1 MLNNK
6 KSKVNKDYENNIY
19 GELIEDYDECSDND
33 LEESYDDIDDCD
45 LSDEFDDKIIIDE
58 EEYTYEVND
67 DESGKFDLLYHFN
80 TNKHKQDGK
89 HRLKE
94 DTIFKGKND
103 KKNEDYE
110 ELGFHENDDYNDIIN
125 FFDYESVE
133 YSNSVEQ
140 NNLTKDV
147 YDILKDKTNIDFTQN
162 RRKPNKETFNMY
174 YNLLLKELSFKYSKS
189 ELFVELSFYFTDN
202 IFNMYKLLDKK
213 SATIII
219 KELIQKGFLKN
230 LENINFL

>member
-6 KSKVNKDYENNIY
+6 RLNDIEENEDIIYNDSYENTY
-19 GELIEDYDECSDND
+19 EVEDE
-33 LEESYDDIDDCD
+33 IDDDEIDEDD
-45 LSDEFDDKIIIDE
+45 LSDEYDEIITIDE
-58 EEYTYEVND
+58 ENSYEVNE

-80 TNKHKQDGK
+80 TNKHKQEGK

-103 KKNEDYE
+103 KKNEEYE
-110 ELGFHENDDYNDIIN
+110 EFGFEENTDYNDIIN

-147 YDILKDKTNIDFTQN
+147 YDILNEKTNIDFTQN
-162 RRKPNKETFNMY
+162 RRKPNKETFNIY
-174 YNLLLKELSFKYSKS
+174 YSLLVKELGFKYTKS

-219 KELIQKGFLKN
+219 KELIQKGYLKN
-230 LENINFL
+230 LENIHFL